1 MISGVR
7 RRLDRGRG
15 VGGNLELVRNT
26 YDAFARG
33 DLDTVLAAFA
43 EDIEW
48 IETDGYF
55 AGAGGVRGRAAVA
68 AVFAE
73 YPKFWSE
80 FSVTPERYLE
90 AGDEWVVV
98 TGSQRGIAKATGREY
113 RGRVCNFWRIREGKA
128 VRLEIYTDTAL
139 MWKAFGTLPPD
150 PS

>member
-1 MISGVR
+1 M
-7 RRLDRGRG
+7 
-15 VGGNLELVRNT
+15 GGNLELVRNT

-48 IETDGYF
+48 IEPDGYF
-55 AGAGGVRGRAAVA
+55 AGAGGERGRAAVA

-98 TGSQRGIAKATGREY
+98 TGSQRGSRKRPAASTAVACATSGGSARA
-113 RGRVCNFWRIREGKA
+113 RRCGSRSIP
-128 VRLEIYTDTAL
+128 TQ
-139 MWKAFGTLPPD
+139 P
-150 PS
+150 